1 MYRLYVERK
10 PGFDNEAKSYL
21 TQINGFLG
29 ISGVT
34 GVRYFNRYDIENV
47 TEEVAKISATR
58 IFSEPQSDFVTFENL
73 PQIEGNQIV
82 WEYLPGQYD
91 QRADSA
97 EQCLSLLRAGLKD
110 VKTNSEPPVVRCA
123 KIVFLSGDISD
134 DELTKIKNYLINPV
148 DSRLTDDKKTETLK
162 MQITNPDDIPVVEG
176 FIKMDDAALEDY
188 RNKMG
193 LAMDHAD
200 IKFLQDYFIGEGRD
214 PVETE
219 IRVLDTYWSDHC
231 RHTTFLTELK
241 DIKIEKGPYSKLFE
255 KSLKNY
261 TKMRTDLYAGRTDKP
276 VCLMDMAVIGMKYL
290 KKHGMLEDMEVSE
303 ENNACSVYIDVHYT
317 SDERLWHLPAVHS
330 ALQCVLS
337 GSGCK

>member
-97 EQCLSLLRAGLKD
+97 EQCL
-110 VKTNSEPPVVRCA
+110 
-123 KIVFLSGDISD
+123 
-134 DELTKIKNYLINPV
+134 
-148 DSRLTDDKKTETLK
+148 
-162 MQITNPDDIPVVEG
+162 
-176 FIKMDDAALEDY
+176 
-188 RNKMG
+188 
-193 LAMDHAD
+193 
-200 IKFLQDYFIGEGRD
+200 
-214 PVETE
+214 
-219 IRVLDTYWSDHC
+219 
-231 RHTTFLTELK
+231 
-241 DIKIEKGPYSKLFE
+241 
-255 KSLKNY
+255 
-261 TKMRTDLYAGRTDKP
+261 
-276 VCLMDMAVIGMKYL
+276 
-290 KKHGMLEDMEVSE
+290 
-303 ENNACSVYIDVHYT
+303 
-317 SDERLWHLPAVHS
+317 
-330 ALQCVLS
+330 
-337 GSGCK
+337 